1 MDRKVV
7 FDFDETLVN
16 VNSFKRWVVF
26 LWLHSIKKLNIKLFI
41 KVSKLIISR
50 KIFRIDSHQEFKMKL
65 MELKLHESYDVD
77 FGKKLS
83 KNIHPIVF
91 NYLKELEERKYK
103 IAISSAA
110 PNHYLE
116 RFVKDYISDEVLV
129 IGAFLENGNLIENFE
144 QNKITN
150 LIQRGFIKENEKIE
164 LFFTDSYH
172 DIELIKLAKKTYL
185 ISPSKKSKAIILKY
199 FSERVEVI
207 E

>member
-7 FDFDETLVN
+7 FDFDETLIK
-16 VNSFKRWVVF
+16 VNSFKSWVVF

-50 KIFRIDSHQEFKMKL
+50 KILKMDSHQEFKIKL
-65 MELKLHESYDVD
+65 MELKLHKSYDIA

-83 KNIHPIVF
+83 KYIHPIVF

-110 PNHYLE
+110 PNRYLE
-116 RFVKDYISDEVLV
+116 RFVKDYISDKVLV

-150 LIQRGFIKENEKIE
+150 LIQQGFIKENEKIE

-172 DIELIKLAKKTYL
+172 DLELIKLAKKTYL
-185 ISPSKKSKAIILKY
+185 ISPSKKSKAIILKDL
-199 FSERVEVI
+199 SDRVEVI